1 MFWHGMLQQ
10 RCGYLKTGSY
20 CVRGERCMADRV
32 RTGDDLL
39 ADPDAEQELSSEI
52 PLDLTGI
59 AFDELSL
66 DLCLAAARALFRR
79 GQMDDARRAL
89 DSACL
94 VAYDSITFA
103 DQCAEAALEL
113 GQPERAREILQAR
126 LAKSDAIM
134 GYRLFAQVLLNLGQQ
149 AAANELARQLR
160 QTHSGQLTA
169 WGVIGDVA
177 LADGDLEG
185 ARAAYREIL
194 RRSPSSTSGLLGM
207 ARYYAMIGDK
217 EGVHREIASV
227 FAAYGDHPSRWV
239 LRATREIAERL
250 SDADW
255 LADLDVRL
263 AELDRKD
270 DQRLAERLEL
280 ARQGQTRRQDMPQRI
295 VGRTTPIRLSRP
307 DKESAEAPE
316 PEELSTEAPPELVEA
331 LRDHFGYESFRPGQ
345 AQVIQA
351 ALRGEDTLALMPT
364 GAGKSLCYQLPAMLL
379 PGATVL
385 ISPLIA
391 LMKDQVDNLPEAI
404 RARTAF
410 INSELDTAEQERR
423 LALLAEGK
431 LKLVYVA
438 PERLRQPPF
447 IHALRRARV
456 SLFVIDEAH
465 CISQWGHDFRPDYL
479 FIPKAL
485 HAMAAERPGEA
496 ASAPPILALTATA
509 TPAMRREISA
519 ALGRTLRVI
528 STGVFRPNLRYEVE
542 YLHSQED
549 KMRALVARCAETGGS
564 GIVYARS
571 RESCEKLASLLRQ
584 EDINAAHY
592 HAGMNHQER
601 TQVQDAWASGKT
613 RIVVATVAFGLGI
626 DKADVRFIIH
636 YNLPNS
642 LEAYCQE
649 SGRAGRDGRP
659 SRCILFYSSSDK
671 SHLTQWLREE
681 ALDLPFLRLI
691 YGEIKRQIGGGALG
705 LISPE
710 QLEQRINTLM
720 QHGEREASETMVR
733 VGISVLERAEL
744 LRRHFDAPRSAFVSW
759 AGTNGHSLP
768 PDCGSFIAAARLG
781 PGHPQNLDLTALAQR
796 LQWTP
801 ADLEERLLTWRDA
814 GLIDYRGGPRQMLI
828 ELLPAPPDAAQ
839 RLQELL
845 DTLQEQHEAQIE
857 RLASYARSAACRHKT
872 IAQHFAARL
881 SRPCGVCDRC
891 APAPPASRTRKADHL
906 TLRRRSGM
914 DHTEQ
919 AAIEETIL
927 LCLRSVPFGLGKT
940 GLARTLTGSIAA
952 PPSGRRS
959 AYYGRLA
966 AFSTSRI
973 EKAIQGMLDAGY
985 LQRDESGE
993 YQVLVITEQAQM
1005 PGERRVGGS

>member
-1 MFWHGMLQQ
+1 
-10 RCGYLKTGSY
+10 
-20 CVRGERCMADRV
+20 MADGT
-32 RTGDDLL
+32 RTGDLL
-39 ADPDAEQELSSEI
+39 ADLDAEQEASSDLL
-52 PLDLTGI
+52 LDLTSI
-59 AFDELSL
+59 EFDELPL

-79 GQMDDARRAL
+79 GQTDDARRAL

-94 VAYDSITFA
+94 VAYDSVTVA

-113 GQPERAREILQAR
+113 GQPERAREILEAR

-134 GYRLFAQVLLNLGQQ
+134 GYRLLAQVFLTLGQQ

-160 QTHSGQLTA
+160 QMHSGQLTA

-255 LADLDVRL
+255 LADLDARL

-270 DQRLAERLEL
+270 DQHLAGRLEL
-280 ARQGQTRRQDMPQRI
+280 VRQSQIQRRQDLPQRTI
-295 VGRTTPIRLSRP
+295 GRNTPIRIPRP
-307 DKESAEAPE
+307 GERPPGAAADFDVESAHAPE
-316 PEELSTEAPPELVEA
+316 PEELTAEAPPELLEA

-351 ALRGEDTLALMPT
+351 ALRGEDALALMPT

-391 LMKDQVDNLPEAI
+391 LMKDQVDHLPEAI

-423 LALLAEGK
+423 LGLLAEGK

-447 IHALRRARV
+447 IHALRRASV

-485 HAMAAERPGEA
+485 RAMAAEKTSEA
-496 ASAPPILALTATA
+496 APKPPILALTATA
-509 TPAMRREISA
+509 TPAMRQEISR
-519 ALGRTLRVI
+519 ALGRKLRVI

-542 YLHSQED
+542 HINTKEE
-549 KMRALVARCAETGGS
+549 KMRTLVARCAETGGS

-584 EDINAAHY
+584 EGIKAAHY
-592 HAGMNHQER
+592 HAGMSNQER
-601 TQVQDAWASGKT
+601 TQVQDAWTSGKT
-613 RIVVATVAFGLGI
+613 RVVVATVAFGLGI

-671 SHLTQWLREE
+671 SHLAQWLREE

-691 YGEIKRQIGGGALG
+691 YGEVKRQIGGGTLG
-705 LISPE
+705 LISSE
-710 QLEQRINTLM
+710 ELEQRINTLM

-733 VGISVLERAEL
+733 VGISVLERGGL
-744 LRRHFDAPRSAFVSW
+744 LLRHFDAPRSAFVSW
-759 AGTNGHSLP
+759 VGTNGHPLP
-768 PDCGSFIAAARLG
+768 PDCGSFIAAAQLR
-781 PGHPQNLDLTALAQR
+781 PGHPQNLDLTALARR

-801 ADLEERLLTWRDA
+801 ANLEERLLTWRDA

-857 RLASYARSAACRHKT
+857 RLTSYARSSACRHKT
-872 IAQHFAARL
+872 IAQHFAERL

-891 APAPPASRTRKADHL
+891 APAPPAARMKAASSA
-906 TLRRRSGM
+906 TLRRSGS
-914 DHTEQ
+914 DSAEK
-919 AAIEETIL
+919 AIIDETIL

-952 PPSGRRS
+952 PPSGKRS

-973 EKAIQGMLDAGY
+973 EQAIQGMLDAGY

-1005 PGERRVGGS
+1005 QGERRAGSS